1 MTRRLWDLILLLALL
16 LPLLMYP
23 LVPDFSWNLEFGVGG
38 GEAQMAI
45 KASKLVFILCYVLV
59 FAVASA
65 GLNVQTGFAGQLNL
79 GIAGFMA
86 VGGYTAAILQDTHRE
101 WFMQHDLLGIP
112 VLALAAVLAS
122 ALVGGLVCLPTLRLR
137 GDYFAIV
144 TFGFAELVRQVIK
157 NESWTKGSGGIN
169 NLFMLSESSLSSLEQ
184 FLAGLFP
191 QVAAGNFHVS
201 FWIKGVIFSAFLAAS
216 LFLVGRLRSS
226 RWGRALVAMREN
238 AVAAES
244 CGISLLKAKT
254 LSFAVTAGLAGLSGY
269 MFVMLV
275 ETAHPS
281 HFVFMVSVSVLCAVV
296 LGGMGNIR
304 GVLLG
309 TVVLMSLGEFLKDL
323 IDALPSDPA
332 TGEPL
337 VPAQARIILFGL
349 ILLVM
354 MRFRPE
360 GLLPEVLAR
369 RNGAGR

>member
-1 MTRRLWDLILLLALL
+1 MMRRPLDMALVFALAFPVLLYPLFPSFQWDLG
-16 LPLLMYP
+16 
-23 LVPDFSWNLEFGVGG
+23 FQVGG
-38 GEAQMAI
+38 GEAQWVV
-45 KASKLVFILCYVLV
+45 KASRLVFILNYVLV

-79 GIAGFMA
+79 GLAGFMA
-86 VGGYTAAILQDTHRE
+86 VGAYTAAILQISFRD
-101 WFMQHDLLGIP
+101 WFMLHDLIGIP
-112 VLALAAVLAS
+112 ILALSAIVAS

-157 NESWTKGSGGIN
+157 NETWTRGSGGIN
-169 NLFMLSESSLSSLEQ
+169 NLFLLSESSLASLETA
-184 FLAGLFP
+184 LAHVFP
-191 QVAAGNFHVS
+191 QISAGSFQVS
-201 FWIKGVIFSAFLAAS
+201 FWVKGLVFTLFLAAT
-216 LFLVGRLRSS
+216 LYGVGCLRRS
-226 RWGRALVAMREN
+226 RWGHALVAMREN
-238 AVAAES
+238 SVAAES
-244 CGISLLKAKT
+244 CGISLLKAKA
-254 LSFAVTAGLAGLSGY
+254 LSFGVTAGLAGLSGY

-281 HFVFMVSVSVLCAVV
+281 HFTFMVSVYVLCAVV

-309 TVVLMSLGEFLKDL
+309 TVVLMSLGEFLRDL
-323 IDALPSDPA
+323 IDALPPDMDS
-332 TGEPL
+332 GEPL

-354 MRFRPE
+354 MRFKPE

-369 RNGAGR
+369 RGAGK